1 MKTHKIHLT
10 LLLAVAVSFAVTF
23 VLSNP
28 VPQSDHSHH
37 HHHHSTGAE
46 EGYEDDDYYD
56 YYYEEGGETET
67 APPPAGVVETGD
79 GDRSRST
86 AAGDGVVGDTA
97 QGRSEHPP
105 HHHHHEHEMTMTK
118 MPLVKDDREIPID
131 TDGLAKG
138 VAESSQDVEILPV
151 PLPLKSQGEQIMVE
165 ESGSLPEN
173 SIDQVP
179 NSIPVEAE
187 GPSVQMSENHAEG
200 SQPAVIPGALP
211 VLKGATE
218 NEPVI
223 PDSIL
228 ESEIH
233 PELSVNSND
242 VVPEGKSLEDPD
254 IENEVNQKLP
264 SISDT
269 LEKQDGQVL
278 AKDEIS
284 NSGDGANPVK
294 SSGNVDIPADS
305 VAQAALAVPLVA
317 TENQETVNPKA
328 NEGAAE
334 DVMLELETPEN
345 SLGSLDI
352 VLEAELPSG
361 IEPLFPAAANISQN
375 GTSSPAI
382 GDAGVELGTVIGNI
396 TKTEN
401 PMIISPIARLPTPPV
416 TQPTPPS
423 PTLTEKTPISSGV
436 LKLDK
441 SCAQLPVTGMCRG
454 AFPMFYFDPKT
465 LQCKQFV
472 YGGCRGN
479 ENIHRTAEDCYK
491 KCYPAG
497 MKKSATDISTKVSQ
511 NGYLTIRSGT
521 GASILTFTG
530 KEAAAKI
537 DPPVLTD
544 FTISGVYAFK
554 LHFRTDR
561 PHGFIAFLRQVEV
574 PEEVKDKRIQLLIY
588 LKKGHLGVTH
598 IFDGKTET
606 FMMRRGGL
614 QGGNWHSASVKV
626 DSSNGEL
633 TINVDDQQEYF
644 TIGALGLRPHYG
656 GRTLGG
662 FQSVLW
668 VGGVFDNEVISEEM
682 TFGIE
687 PFHGCIQH
695 LSLSSG
701 PTSEEMVAVKPLV
714 ATRHTGVREHCAN
727 NCNDR
732 FRNLCSRKSHCVE
745 HFDHS
750 TCDCFNSGQD
760 GPKCKNPDIPVL
772 SLNGDGHVVH
782 RLYEWMDRVHSYTNR
797 ISVAFKTR
805 FADSILLYASAEHPE
820 RQYIAASLTQSG
832 TIYVEVNLGAGAVS
846 AEIGEGMDAEVW
858 HTLNIIHQHEKID
871 LYIDSRQYTTLIL
884 PGDIQYFHLDPDF
897 YVGNAPHLSRACGL
911 PLDTGRSD
919 SGSNGGSGLSCG
931 SNSGYRYHYDKNTGS
946 CLPFNYT
953 GCGGNANMFD
963 NERSCLETCYTPGL
977 RSFNAFMGCMQ
988 NVFFNDISILQSLK
1002 EKNRT
1007 TRYVGS
1013 TEEPSLG
1020 TSCNDTKFLS
1030 VTFSTERAAMTLMNP
1045 EPNFHL
1051 ALSFRPTKPKGVL
1064 ASGEVELQQYESV
1077 GNWEIRHDSHHVY
1090 FYIHDN
1096 LLTLK
1101 SEAKI
1106 RLGNWQYVEVQYKS
1120 GRVNMMVNNKK
1131 QGKEGPGKL
1140 VFSPEVTVGKNALEE
1155 FPGFIGCIRKLIIG
1169 STQLDLRTIVGT
1181 PMVNKGV
1188 TYDNCQVLGP
1198 CEGPQACE
1206 HGGKCSVDENDEV
1219 QCDCSGTGYSGKR
1232 CHFSLYKKS
1241 CEQYRQ
1247 LGLKSSGVYRIDL
1260 DGNGPLPPAY
1270 VKCSFNSLLRETY
1283 TTVEHN
1289 VEEEYEVR
1297 RRGIKDFKLDVQ
1309 YRDFTPEMLTTLV
1322 SQSKSCSQEVEYQ
1335 CRRAPLKLSTQTWFS
1350 SPAQKFLSNFG
1361 TKAPGVCKCRERNSC
1376 ERRDVACNCDIN
1388 DGLLRKDKG
1397 TFTDPEQLPITSMVF
1412 LQGEVQ
1418 KVDSEA
1424 HITLKPLTC
1433 ISEAS
1438 TEQAVSFMDSSSYL
1452 EVPAWREGSLS
1463 FSFRTTSET
1472 AVVAYQPAYHPRHAT
1487 FMISLVGGKELEFM
1501 YRYQGEA
1508 HYKTLRSLKPLN
1520 DGEWQH
1526 VLVDVYNH
1534 QLRFVI
1540 NSEEEIIAVDPN
1552 AYLGVLDGSMFLGG
1566 IPEQFRGEEKH
1577 SQHVKLEGLVGC
1589 IKGLALNGDKVSLER
1604 LFRASSHGVSLGCN
1618 PACDLNPCQNGA
1630 RCVEMWGSYK
1640 CECANAFAHSG
1651 KNCEININTE
1661 SLTFMTE
1668 ESKYKYFD
1676 NDTVHRGEKL
1686 FNETF
1691 YLNFRTHEEKGLLI
1705 FAYNYLHNFA
1715 QLHLARPN
1723 EVVFLFNYG
1732 REVKKMSVVANDG
1745 VVFNKGQSVQVK
1757 VLRTNT
1763 STSLHVFTEG
1773 NYFKESLKV
1782 GFSLLQEDDYE
1793 QFPFGDSQ
1801 PLPEMVYYPHSMT
1814 KPRPFLLVYLGSA
1827 NDRQHDIRSTIPGFR
1842 GCIRGV
1848 KIGDTLMPLR
1858 KMLATSAY
1866 STEGIAPECKMAC
1879 DTKPCLNG
1887 GKCTEDFQF
1896 FSNFHCECKDTSY
1909 TGATC
1914 DSEIAYTFSGNE
1926 WIKQDTSY
1934 SPLDGDFTLELAFS
1948 TSERL
1953 LEPQAVAL
1961 LRSTNPSSVHDYVLI
1976 WIGADGSIVVE
1987 AQLQDID
1994 EDKIH
1999 GAKVRPSEHSINAF
2013 DGQRHYILVQKKGRR
2028 LTTKIDKK
2036 EREVGPM
2043 KSVYVSETPVKATP
2057 TSLYLGGIE
2066 SAIDDRMMQYKGF
2079 HGCISNVRISTP
2091 KDEYHPLRQYSD
2103 GDLHLEKK
2111 GIPKQGQCAGFG
2123 LAGLSFPMLVAQALT
2138 MGASA
2143 VKGSDW
2149 VYTRPEKIPMTSVS
2163 YVKGHPERDT
2173 VFDNVVPTV
2182 AGIVL
2187 GASLIIV
2194 ALLLLKQ
2201 YMKRKKEGNKEKKEE
2216 EEKKPL
2222 FNGRNAKISYE
2233 PRKNTMVITS
2243 DNQESVPLKSAPDG
2257 IPLTSYSVV
2266 KEEIHQN
2273 EKPAAAPL
2281 EAPLSEIEPAE
2292 QEPHKGQD
2300 DVPEVSTTSSD
2311 EKVSHEDDVD
2321 VDIKEEVQVHSD
2333 AGGDSDEVQVLDVSG
2348 EVATAAPTS
2357 NDNNT
2362 DTVQDDSDPEPVLKK
2377 YVIIG
2382 AEEDDARVQSEQPQP
2397 SEHRLDVD
2405 QVAHD
2410 PEPEN
2415 DDSKQQEDRHLDI
2428 DTNTAPVVPAVDAGA
2443 QSEQPETS
2451 EEIVHE
2457 GEPAAGDLKQEED
2470 SKVEIDFSSVPV
2482 IKIER
2487 SQSEADVIV
2496 DDDVDDDAVPVTENG
2511 DTEESAESV
2520 AAALKIGNT
2529 EAIVES
2535 GPKSEAEEV
2544 TSKAEIEEEES
2555 ASPDSEVSDGTDNTP
2570 PAKGKKEAEDV
2581 DFIEYRDDS
2590 VQVQDAQ
2597 RMSKT
2602 MAELEAPSV
2611 IACDDSSVELDAAT
2625 KPEPKT
2631 QSTGNVGSASTGL
2644 VLEQE
2649 TETKTGS
2656 KENVLLSV
2664 TEKEND
2670 AEGRETLLQNSERE
2684 RNLLLKN
2691 EENTLLSE
2699 EETSSEVNKDID
2711 TDVKECGLEG
2721 KEVAVHTSEKQGL
2734 KDQQITDELTDANK
2748 RTSQNFTEDEL
2759 DLLKQWSAKQRSR
2772 SEGDASLYKV
2782 SFSSDDADDDPTY
2795 HTYINYALDDSDVM
2809 QDLTDPPHLAG
2820 PLIHH
2825 EDAAHLAPIQESD
2838 ETDED
2843 DLDSDKKISMPSLLK
2858 SNLSAG
2864 MLNLNAISSDSREEL
2879 DVTTVGKGEGE
2890 KSEEPSNEDTE
2901 IRREI
2906 STGDEREPL
2915 HESAQLIKDEQTRQ
2929 PTMKDGR
2936 EAEEMIPIDSLNEE
2950 KLLIVENG
2958 TILPSNEEDKIEQ
2971 LLIVEGNTEL
2981 PPKDVEQLLIVED
2994 HTDILPKGEEKA
3006 EQLLIVEGDTELT
3019 SKDDEDQEERQPGEE
3034 GLPLKTEIEV
3044 DRPIGKD
3051 SEENPVKPGEE
3062 GQPSG
3067 ASATDRE
3074 IDGRLKK
3081 GRITKGK
3088 KDSPIFLSENLRTF
3102 SNPISYLGG
3111 PTIEYDE
3118 DTREGRTRQ
3127 DSLTSLTSLD

>member
-1 MKTHKIHLT
+1 MRPRGVENLKTTKMKTHKIHLS
-10 LLLAVAVSFAVTF
+10 LLLAVTVSFAVTF

-37 HHHHSTGAE
+37 HHHGHHSTGAE
-46 EGYEDDDYYD
+46 QDYEDADYYD
-56 YYYEEGGETET
+56 YYYEEGGETGKAPAEA
-67 APPPAGVVETGD
+67 APPPAGVVDEGGHD
-79 GDRSRST
+79 HSPSD
-86 AAGDGVVGDTA
+86 AVGDVA
-97 QGRSEHPP
+97 KGASENPP
-105 HHHHHEHEMTMTK
+105 HHHHHGHEVTMAK
-118 MPLVKDDREIPID
+118 MPPVEGGHEIP
-131 TDGLAKG
+131 
-138 VAESSQDVEILPV
+138 
-151 PLPLKSQGEQIMVE
+151 KSC
-165 ESGSLPEN
+165 
-173 SIDQVP
+173 
-179 NSIPVEAE
+179 
-187 GPSVQMSENHAEG
+187 
-200 SQPAVIPGALP
+200 
-211 VLKGATE
+211 
-218 NEPVI
+218 
-223 PDSIL
+223 
-228 ESEIH
+228 
-233 PELSVNSND
+233 
-242 VVPEGKSLEDPD
+242 
-254 IENEVNQKLP
+254 
-264 SISDT
+264 
-269 LEKQDGQVL
+269 
-278 AKDEIS
+278 
-284 NSGDGANPVK
+284 
-294 SSGNVDIPADS
+294 
-305 VAQAALAVPLVA
+305 
-317 TENQETVNPKA
+317 
-328 NEGAAE
+328 
-334 DVMLELETPEN
+334 
-345 SLGSLDI
+345 
-352 VLEAELPSG
+352 
-361 IEPLFPAAANISQN
+361 
-375 GTSSPAI
+375 
-382 GDAGVELGTVIGNI
+382 
-396 TKTEN
+396 
-401 PMIISPIARLPTPPV
+401 
-416 TQPTPPS
+416 TQP
-423 PTLTEKTPISSGV
+423 
-436 LKLDK
+436 
-441 SCAQLPVTGMCRG
+441 PVTGMCRG

-497 MKKSATDISTKVSQ
+497 MKKTATAISTKASQ
-511 NGYLTIRSGT
+511 NGYLIIRSGT

-530 KEAAAKI
+530 KEVAAKV

-544 FTISGVYAFK
+544 FTITGVYAFK

-561 PHGFIAFLRQVEV
+561 PHGFVAFLRQVTV
-574 PEEVKDKRIQLLIY
+574 PEEVKDKRLQLYIY

-606 FMMRRGGL
+606 FIMRRGGL
-614 QGGNWHSASVKV
+614 QGGNWHSASIKI

-633 TINVDDQQEYF
+633 TLNVDGQQEYF

-656 GRTLGG
+656 GSTLEG

-760 GPKCKNPDIPVL
+760 GPKCKNPDVPVL

-897 YVGNAPHLSRACGL
+897 YVGNAPHLSRACAL

-919 SGSNGGSGLSCG
+919 SGSDSGSGLSC
-931 SNSGYRYHYDKNTGS
+931 SSSSGYRYHYDKNTGT

-963 NERSCLETCYTPGL
+963 DERSCLETCYVPGL

-988 NVFFNDISILQSLK
+988 SVFFNDISILQSLK

-1007 TRYVGS
+1007 TRYFGS
-1013 TEEPSLG
+1013 TEEPPLG

-1051 ALSFRPTKPKGVL
+1051 AISFKPTKPKGVL

-1077 GNWEIRHDSHHVY
+1077 GNWELRHDSHHVY

-1101 SEAKI
+1101 SDAKI
-1106 RLGNWQYVEVQYKS
+1106 KLGNWQYVEIQYKS

-1140 VFSPEVTVGKNALEE
+1140 TFSPEVTIGKNALEE

-1169 STQLDLRTIVGT
+1169 GTQLDLRTVVGT

-1206 HGGKCSVDENDEV
+1206 HGGKCSVDKDDEV
-1219 QCDCSGTGYSGKR
+1219 KCDCSGTGYSGKR

-1247 LGLKSSGVYRIDL
+1247 IGLKSSGVYRVDL

-1283 TTVEHN
+1283 TIVEHN
-1289 VEEEYEVR
+1289 VDEEYEVR
-1297 RRGIKDFKLDVQ
+1297 RPGIKDFKLDVQ
-1309 YRDFTPEMLTTLV
+1309 YRDFTPEMLTALV
-1322 SQSKSCSQEVEYQ
+1322 SQSKSCRQEVEYQ
-1335 CRRAPLKLSTQTWFS
+1335 CRRAPLNLSTQTWFS

-1361 TKAPGVCKCRERNSC
+1361 TKAPGVCQCRERNSC
-1376 ERRDVACNCDIN
+1376 EKRGVACNCDIN

-1397 TFTDPEQLPITSMVF
+1397 TFTNPEQLPITSMVF

-1418 KVDSEA
+1418 RVDSEA

-1433 ISEAS
+1433 VSEAS
-1438 TEQAVSFMDSSSYL
+1438 TEQAVSFIDSSSYL

-1472 AVVAYQPAYHPRHAT
+1472 AIVAYQPAYHPRHAT

-1520 DGEWQH
+1520 DGQWQH

-1540 NSEEEIIAVDPN
+1540 NSEERIIAVDPN

-1566 IPEQFRGEEKH
+1566 IPEQFREEEQH

-1589 IKGLALNGDKVSLER
+1589 IKGLALNGAEVSMER

-1618 PACDLNPCQNGA
+1618 PACDHNPCQNGA

-1640 CECANAFAHSG
+1640 CECANALAHSG

-1661 SLTFMTE
+1661 GLTFMTE

-1691 YLNFRTHEEKGLLI
+1691 YFNFRTHEEQGLLL

-1723 EVVFLFNYG
+1723 EVVFLFNFG
-1732 REVKKMSVVANDG
+1732 REVKKMSVVAEDG

-1773 NYFKESLKV
+1773 NYFKESLKMGV
-1782 GFSLLQEDDYE
+1782 SLLQEDDYE

-1814 KPRPFLLVYLGSA
+1814 KPRPFFLVYLGSA

-1842 GCIRGV
+1842 GCIRGL

-1866 STEGIAPECKMAC
+1866 PTEGMAPECKMAC

-1914 DSEIAYTFSGNE
+1914 NSEIAYTFSGNE

-1948 TSERL
+1948 TSERHH
-1953 LEPQAVAL
+1953 EPQAVAL
-1961 LRSTNPSSVHDYVLI
+1961 LRSTNPSSVHDYVLV
-1976 WIGADGSIVVE
+1976 WTGADGSIVVE
-1987 AQLQDID
+1987 AQLRDID

-1999 GAKVRPSEHSINAF
+1999 GAKVRPSEHNISAF

-2028 LTTKIDKK
+2028 LTAQIDKK

-2066 SAIDDRMMQYKGF
+2066 STVDDRMMQYKGF
-2079 HGCISNVRISTP
+2079 HGCISNVKVRTP
-2091 KDEYHPLRQYSD
+2091 KDEYYPLRQYSD

-2123 LAGLSFPMLVAQALT
+2123 LAGSSLPMLVAQSLT
-2138 MGASA
+2138 MNASA
-2143 VKGSDW
+2143 VMGSDW
-2149 VYTRPEKIPMTSVS
+2149 VYKLPEKIPMASVS

-2187 GASLIIV
+2187 GATLIIV
-2194 ALLLLKQ
+2194 VILLLKQ
-2201 YMKRKKEGNKEKKEE
+2201 YMKKKKEGNKENKEE
-2216 EEKKPL
+2216 AEKKPL
-2222 FNGRNAKISYE
+2222 FNGKNAKISYE
-2233 PRKNTMVITS
+2233 PRNNTMVITS

-2281 EAPLSEIEPAE
+2281 EEPLSEIEPAE
-2292 QEPHKGQD
+2292 QEPDKGQD
-2300 DVPEVSTTSSD
+2300 DVPEVTATSSD
-2311 EKVSHEDDVD
+2311 EKVCREDDVD
-2321 VDIKEEVQVHSD
+2321 LTEEVQVHSD
-2333 AGGDSDEVQVLDVSG
+2333 AGGDSDEVQVRRKGNTEEGETGGRPLSWDKSTDNLPLIIGQEEKVIRPTSYVDTSSESSIECTIDINVTPTGSPSTSPKPVLDVSG

-2357 NDNNT
+2357 NDDNT
-2362 DTVQDDSDPEPVLKK
+2362 DNVQDDSDPEPVLKR
-2377 YVIIG
+2377 YVILA
-2382 AEEDDARVQSEQPQP
+2382 AEEDDDARVHPERPQPTEHKLDADQVVNDSEPESDHSKQLEASDAKRDSSPVPEALADDTAVQSEQSITKEGEKPGG
-2397 SEHRLDVD
+2397 E
-2405 QVAHD
+2405 QVASD
-2410 PEPEN
+2410 L
-2415 DDSKQQEDRHLDI
+2415 KQADRHLETDSSTVPVAPEA
-2428 DTNTAPVVPAVDAGA
+2428 DTEAL
-2443 QSEQPETS
+2443 SEQPKTS
-2451 EEIVHE
+2451 EEMLD
-2457 GEPAAGDLKQEED
+2457 GEPPAGDLKQEED

-2487 SQSEADVIV
+2487 SQSEGDVIV

-2511 DTEESAESV
+2511 ETDKSAEPV

-2535 GPKSEAEEV
+2535 EPKSEAEEP
-2544 TSKAEIEEEES
+2544 TSKAGIEKEDARES
-2555 ASPDSEVSDGTDNTP
+2555 VARDETP
-2570 PAKGKKEAEDV
+2570 PAKGMKGEAEDN

-2590 VQVQDAQ
+2590 VKVQDAQ
-2597 RMSKT
+2597 RMSK
-2602 MAELEAPSV
+2602 
-2611 IACDDSSVELDAAT
+2611 
-2625 KPEPKT
+2625 
-2631 QSTGNVGSASTGL
+2631 
-2644 VLEQE
+2644 
-2649 TETKTGS
+2649 
-2656 KENVLLSV
+2656 
-2664 TEKEND
+2664 
-2670 AEGRETLLQNSERE
+2670 
-2684 RNLLLKN
+2684 
-2691 EENTLLSE
+2691 
-2699 EETSSEVNKDID
+2699 
-2711 TDVKECGLEG
+2711 
-2721 KEVAVHTSEKQGL
+2721 
-2734 KDQQITDELTDANK
+2734 
-2748 RTSQNFTEDEL
+2748 
-2759 DLLKQWSAKQRSR
+2759 
-2772 SEGDASLYKV
+2772 
-2782 SFSSDDADDDPTY
+2782 
-2795 HTYINYALDDSDVM
+2795 
-2809 QDLTDPPHLAG
+2809 
-2820 PLIHH
+2820 
-2825 EDAAHLAPIQESD
+2825 PI
-2838 ETDED
+2838 
-2843 DLDSDKKISMPSLLK
+2843 
-2858 SNLSAG
+2858 
-2864 MLNLNAISSDSREEL
+2864 
-2879 DVTTVGKGEGE
+2879 
-2890 KSEEPSNEDTE
+2890 
-2901 IRREI
+2901 
-2906 STGDEREPL
+2906 
-2915 HESAQLIKDEQTRQ
+2915 
-2929 PTMKDGR
+2929 
-2936 EAEEMIPIDSLNEE
+2936 
-2950 KLLIVENG
+2950 
-2958 TILPSNEEDKIEQ
+2958 
-2971 LLIVEGNTEL
+2971 
-2981 PPKDVEQLLIVED
+2981 
-2994 HTDILPKGEEKA
+2994 
-3006 EQLLIVEGDTELT
+3006 
-3019 SKDDEDQEERQPGEE
+3019 
-3034 GLPLKTEIEV
+3034 
-3044 DRPIGKD
+3044 
-3051 SEENPVKPGEE
+3051 
-3062 GQPSG
+3062 
-3067 ASATDRE
+3067 
-3074 IDGRLKK
+3074 
-3081 GRITKGK
+3081 
-3088 KDSPIFLSENLRTF
+3088 
-3102 SNPISYLGG
+3102 
-3111 PTIEYDE
+3111 
-3118 DTREGRTRQ
+3118 
-3127 DSLTSLTSLD
+3127 

>member
-1 MKTHKIHLT
+1 MRMPTTTITTTRREARPK
-10 LLLAVAVSFAVTF
+10 S
-23 VLSNP
+23 P
-28 VPQSDHSHH
+28 
-37 HHHHSTGAE
+37 AE
-46 EGYEDDDYYD
+46 A
-56 YYYEEGGETET
+56 
-67 APPPAGVVETGD
+67 APPPAGVVDEGGHD
-79 GDRSRST
+79 HSPSD
-86 AAGDGVVGDTA
+86 AVGDVA
-97 QGRSEHPP
+97 KGASENP
-105 HHHHHEHEMTMTK
+105 HHHHHRGHEVTMAK
-118 MPLVKDDREIPID
+118 MPPVEGGHEIPID

-138 VAESSQDVEILPV
+138 VAESSQDVETLPI

-165 ESGSLPEN
+165 ESESLPEN

-179 NSIPVEAE
+179 NSVPVEAE
-187 GPSVQMSENHAEG
+187 VPSVQMSENHAEG
-200 SQPAVIPGALP
+200 SQPAGIPGALP
-211 VLKGATE
+211 GIKGATG
-218 NEPVI
+218 NEPAI

-228 ESEIH
+228 EGEIH
-233 PELSVNSND
+233 QELSVDSPNI
-242 VVPEGKSLEDPD
+242 
-254 IENEVNQKLP
+254 IENEVPQEL
-264 SISDT
+264 SAISDP
-269 LEKQDGQVL
+269 LEKQDDQAL
-278 AKDEIS
+278 AKDDIPS
-284 NSGDGANPVK
+284 SADGANSVQ
-294 SSGNVDIPADS
+294 SSGNDDIPVDA
-305 VAQAALAVPLVA
+305 VAQAALAAPLVE

-334 DVMLELETPEN
+334 NVMLELETPEN
-345 SLGSLDI
+345 SLGSLDV
-352 VLEAELPSG
+352 VLDAELPSG
-361 IEPLFPAAANISQN
+361 IEPVFPAVANVSEN
-375 GTSSPAI
+375 GTSGPAI
-382 GDAGVELGTVIGNI
+382 ADAGVELGTVIGNI

-401 PMIISPIARLPTPPV
+401 PMIISPTAKLPPPV
-416 TQPTPPS
+416 TEPSLPS
-423 PTLTEKTPISSGV
+423 PTLTEKTPISSDV

-441 SCAQLPVTGMCRG
+441 SCTQPPVTGMCRG

-497 MKKSATDISTKVSQ
+497 MKKTATAVSTKASQ
-511 NGYLTIRSGT
+511 NGYLIIRSGT
-521 GASILTFTG
+521 GASVLTFTG
-530 KEAAAKI
+530 KEVAAKV

-544 FTISGVYAFK
+544 FTITGVYAFK

-561 PHGFIAFLRQVEV
+561 PHGFIAFLRQVTV
-574 PEEVKDKRIQLLIY
+574 PEEVKDKRLQLYIY

-606 FMMRRGGL
+606 FIMRRGGL
-614 QGGNWHSASVKV
+614 QGGNWHSASIKI

-633 TINVDDQQEYF
+633 TLNVDGQQEYF

-656 GRTLGG
+656 GSTLEG

-760 GPKCKNPDIPVL
+760 GPKCKNPDVPVL

-805 FADSILLYASAEHPE
+805 FADSILLYANAEHPE

-897 YVGNAPHLSRACGL
+897 YVGNAPHLSRACAL

-919 SGSNGGSGLSCG
+919 SGSDNGSGLSC
-931 SNSGYRYHYDKNTGS
+931 SSSSGYRYHYDKNTGT

-963 NERSCLETCYTPGL
+963 DERSCLETCYVPGL

-988 NVFFNDISILQSLK
+988 SVFFNDISILQSLK

-1007 TRYVGS
+1007 TRYFGS
-1013 TEEPSLG
+1013 TEEPPLG

-1051 ALSFRPTKPKGVL
+1051 AISFRPTKPKGVL

-1077 GNWEIRHDSHHVY
+1077 GNWELRHDSHHVY

-1101 SEAKI
+1101 SDAKI
-1106 RLGNWQYVEVQYKS
+1106 KLGNWQYVEIQYKS

-1140 VFSPEVTVGKNALEE
+1140 TFSPEVTIGKNALEE

-1169 STQLDLRTIVGT
+1169 GTQLDLRTVVGT

-1206 HGGKCSVDENDEV
+1206 HGGKCSVDKDDEV
-1219 QCDCSGTGYSGKR
+1219 KCDCSGTGYSGKR

-1247 LGLKSSGVYRIDL
+1247 IGLKSSGVYRVDL

-1283 TTVEHN
+1283 TIVEHN
-1289 VEEEYEVR
+1289 VDEEYEVR
-1297 RRGIKDFKLDVQ
+1297 RPGIKDFKLDVQ

-1322 SQSKSCSQEVEYQ
+1322 SQSKSCRQEVEYQ
-1335 CRRAPLKLSTQTWFS
+1335 CRRAPLNLSTQTWFS

-1361 TKAPGVCKCRERNSC
+1361 TKAPGVCQCRERNSC
-1376 ERRDVACNCDIN
+1376 EKRGVACNCDIN

-1397 TFTDPEQLPITSMVF
+1397 TFTNPEQLPITSMVF

-1418 KVDSEA
+1418 RVDSEA

-1433 ISEAS
+1433 VSEAS
-1438 TEQAVSFMDSSSYL
+1438 TEQAVSFIDSSSYL

-1472 AVVAYQPAYHPRHAT
+1472 AIVAYQPAYHPRHAT

-1520 DGEWQH
+1520 DGQWQH

-1540 NSEEEIIAVDPN
+1540 NSEERIIAVDPN

-1566 IPEQFRGEEKH
+1566 IPEQFREEEQH

-1589 IKGLALNGDKVSLER
+1589 IKGLALNGAEVSMER

-1618 PACDLNPCQNGA
+1618 PACDHNPCQNGA

-1640 CECANAFAHSG
+1640 CECANALAHSG

-1661 SLTFMTE
+1661 GLTFMTE

-1691 YLNFRTHEEKGLLI
+1691 YFNFRTHEEQGLLL
-1705 FAYNYLHNFA
+1705 FAYNYLHNYA

-1723 EVVFLFNYG
+1723 EVVFLFNFG
-1732 REVKKMSVVANDG
+1732 REVKKMSVVAEDG

-1773 NYFKESLKV
+1773 NYFKESLKMGV
-1782 GFSLLQEDDYE
+1782 SLLQEDDYE

-1814 KPRPFLLVYLGSA
+1814 KPRPFFLVYLGSA

-1842 GCIRGV
+1842 GCIRGL

-1866 STEGIAPECKMAC
+1866 PTEGIAPECKMAC

-1914 DSEIAYTFSGNE
+1914 NSEIAYTFSGNE

-1948 TSERL
+1948 TSERHH
-1953 LEPQAVAL
+1953 EPQAVAL
-1961 LRSTNPSSVHDYVLI
+1961 LRSTNPSSVHDYVLV
-1976 WIGADGSIVVE
+1976 WTGADGSIVVE
-1987 AQLQDID
+1987 AQLRDID

-1999 GAKVRPSEHSINAF
+1999 GAKVRPSEHNISAF

-2028 LTTKIDKK
+2028 LTAQIDKK

-2066 SAIDDRMMQYKGF
+2066 STVDDRMMQYKGF
-2079 HGCISNVRISTP
+2079 HGCISNVKVRTP
-2091 KDEYHPLRQYSD
+2091 KDEYYPLRQYSD

-2123 LAGLSFPMLVAQALT
+2123 LAGSSLPMLVAQSLT
-2138 MGASA
+2138 MNASA
-2143 VKGSDW
+2143 VMGSDW
-2149 VYTRPEKIPMTSVS
+2149 VYKLPEKIPMASVS

-2187 GASLIIV
+2187 GATLIIV
-2194 ALLLLKQ
+2194 VILLLKQ
-2201 YMKRKKEGNKEKKEE
+2201 YMKKKKEGNKENKDEA
-2216 EEKKPL
+2216 EKKPL
-2222 FNGRNAKISYE
+2222 FNGKNAKISYE
-2233 PRKNTMVITS
+2233 PRNNTMVITS

-2273 EKPAAAPL
+2273 EKQAAAPL
-2281 EAPLSEIEPAE
+2281 EEPLSEIEPAE
-2292 QEPHKGQD
+2292 QEEPDKGQD
-2300 DVPEVSTTSSD
+2300 DVPEVTATSSD
-2311 EKVSHEDDVD
+2311 EKVCREDDVD
-2321 VDIKEEVQVHSD
+2321 LTEEVQVHSD
-2333 AGGDSDEVQVLDVSG
+2333 AGGDSDEVQVRRKGNTEEGETGGRPLSWDKSTDNLPLIIGQEEKVIRPTSYVDTSSESSIECTIDINVTPTGSPSTSPKPVLDVSG

-2357 NDNNT
+2357 NDDNT
-2362 DTVQDDSDPEPVLKK
+2362 DNVQDDSDPEPVLKR
-2377 YVIIG
+2377 YVILA
-2382 AEEDDARVQSEQPQP
+2382 AEEDDDARVHPERPQPTEHKLDADQVVNDSEPESDHSKQLEASDAKRDSSPVPEALADDTAVQSEQSITKEGEKPGG
-2397 SEHRLDVD
+2397 E
-2405 QVAHD
+2405 QVASD
-2410 PEPEN
+2410 L
-2415 DDSKQQEDRHLDI
+2415 KQADRHLETDSSAVPVAPEA
-2428 DTNTAPVVPAVDAGA
+2428 DTEAL
-2443 QSEQPETS
+2443 SEQPKTS
-2451 EEIVHE
+2451 EEMLD
-2457 GEPAAGDLKQEED
+2457 GEPPAGDLKQEED

-2487 SQSEADVIV
+2487 SQSEGDVTV

-2511 DTEESAESV
+2511 ETDKSAEPV

-2535 GPKSEAEEV
+2535 EPKSEAEEP
-2544 TSKAEIEEEES
+2544 TSKAGLEKEDARES
-2555 ASPDSEVSDGTDNTP
+2555 VVRDETP
-2570 PAKGKKEAEDV
+2570 PAKEMKGEAEDN

-2590 VQVQDAQ
+2590 VKVQDAQ
-2597 RMSKT
+2597 RMSK
-2602 MAELEAPSV
+2602 
-2611 IACDDSSVELDAAT
+2611 
-2625 KPEPKT
+2625 
-2631 QSTGNVGSASTGL
+2631 
-2644 VLEQE
+2644 
-2649 TETKTGS
+2649 
-2656 KENVLLSV
+2656 
-2664 TEKEND
+2664 
-2670 AEGRETLLQNSERE
+2670 
-2684 RNLLLKN
+2684 
-2691 EENTLLSE
+2691 
-2699 EETSSEVNKDID
+2699 
-2711 TDVKECGLEG
+2711 
-2721 KEVAVHTSEKQGL
+2721 
-2734 KDQQITDELTDANK
+2734 
-2748 RTSQNFTEDEL
+2748 
-2759 DLLKQWSAKQRSR
+2759 
-2772 SEGDASLYKV
+2772 
-2782 SFSSDDADDDPTY
+2782 
-2795 HTYINYALDDSDVM
+2795 
-2809 QDLTDPPHLAG
+2809 
-2820 PLIHH
+2820 
-2825 EDAAHLAPIQESD
+2825 PI
-2838 ETDED
+2838 
-2843 DLDSDKKISMPSLLK
+2843 
-2858 SNLSAG
+2858 
-2864 MLNLNAISSDSREEL
+2864 
-2879 DVTTVGKGEGE
+2879 
-2890 KSEEPSNEDTE
+2890 
-2901 IRREI
+2901 
-2906 STGDEREPL
+2906 
-2915 HESAQLIKDEQTRQ
+2915 
-2929 PTMKDGR
+2929 
-2936 EAEEMIPIDSLNEE
+2936 
-2950 KLLIVENG
+2950 
-2958 TILPSNEEDKIEQ
+2958 
-2971 LLIVEGNTEL
+2971 
-2981 PPKDVEQLLIVED
+2981 
-2994 HTDILPKGEEKA
+2994 
-3006 EQLLIVEGDTELT
+3006 
-3019 SKDDEDQEERQPGEE
+3019 
-3034 GLPLKTEIEV
+3034 
-3044 DRPIGKD
+3044 
-3051 SEENPVKPGEE
+3051 
-3062 GQPSG
+3062 
-3067 ASATDRE
+3067 
-3074 IDGRLKK
+3074 
-3081 GRITKGK
+3081 
-3088 KDSPIFLSENLRTF
+3088 
-3102 SNPISYLGG
+3102 
-3111 PTIEYDE
+3111 
-3118 DTREGRTRQ
+3118 
-3127 DSLTSLTSLD
+3127 